1 MSTFD
6 DFDDSFDSELA
17 NIDLTPSDPKNIK
30 IVEDVSN
37 TPVVSS
43 SGAIKKVH
51 KKNCVLVSNKQ
62 RGNPLLKSI
71 GEVPYEFDD
80 IVPDYQVGETTCVL
94 YLSLKY
100 HNLNPD
106 YIHGRLKK
114 LGHMFELRILL
125 VEVDIPVSLFKQSSN
140 KFLINF
146 LLFLIQEPY
155 AALKHLTRVCLLAD
169 LTLMVAWSS
178 EEAGEIIETYKL
190 YENSPPDMIME
201 RPDQDT
207 HQVVSFLVILF
218 I

>member
-1 MSTFD
+1 MFQIIVKFKQTKKIMSTID

-17 NIDLTPSDPKNIK
+17 SIDLTPSDPKISK
-30 IVEDVSN
+30 IVIESVPN
-37 TPVVSS
+37 NPVVA
-43 SGAIKKVH
+43 SGTIKKVH

-125 VEVDIPVSLFKQSSN
+125 VEVDIPVSL
-140 KFLINF
+140 
-146 LLFLIQEPY
+146 
-155 AALKHLTRVCLLAD
+155 
-169 LTLMVAWSS
+169 
-178 EEAGEIIETYKL
+178 
-190 YENSPPDMIME
+190 
-201 RPDQDT
+201 
-207 HQVVSFLVILF
+207 
-218 I
+218 

>member
-17 NIDLTPSDPKNIK
+17 NIDLTPSDPKINK
-30 IVEDVSN
+30 IDVPN
-37 TPVVSS
+37 NHPAGT
-43 SGAIKKVH
+43 SGTVKKVH

-71 GEVPYEFDD
+71 GEVPYEFED

-106 YIHGRLKK
+106 YIHGRLKQ

-125 VEVDIPVSLFKQSSN
+125 VEVDIPVSIFKHSSI
-140 KFLINF
+140 KLIATIFFL
-146 LLFLIQEPY
+146 
-155 AALKHLTRVCLLAD
+155 
-169 LTLMVAWSS
+169 
-178 EEAGEIIETYKL
+178 
-190 YENSPPDMIME
+190 
-201 RPDQDT
+201 
-207 HQVVSFLVILF
+207 
-218 I
+218 

>member
-17 NIDLTPSDPKNIK
+17 NIDLTPSDPKSSK
-30 IVEDVSN
+30 IVVEDVPK
-37 TPVVSS
+37 TAIA
-43 SGAIKKVH
+43 SGTIKKVH

-71 GEVPYEFDD
+71 GEVPYEFED

-94 YLSLKY
+94 FLSLKY

-125 VEVDIPVSLFKQSSN
+125 VEVDIPVS
-140 KFLINF
+140 
-146 LLFLIQEPY
+146 
-155 AALKHLTRVCLLAD
+155 
-169 LTLMVAWSS
+169 
-178 EEAGEIIETYKL
+178 
-190 YENSPPDMIME
+190 
-201 RPDQDT
+201 
-207 HQVVSFLVILF
+207 SF
-218 I
+218 